1 MSRFVEFVKYRRLKA
16 ISEEEF
22 LQIRSAAITAVK
34 AAHPALVAV
43 PVLSRQPDGSWVD
56 VWIYE
61 TKEAAEA
68 ANAGA
73 GDIPEFAALAG
84 VLGDVEIEAGIMPQG
99 AVSPL

>member
-1 MSRFVEFVKYRRLKA
+1 MSRFVEFVKYRLKA
-16 ISEEEF
+16 TSEEQF
-22 LQIRSAAITAVK
+22 LQLRSAAINAVK

-43 PVLSRQPDGSWVD
+43 PVLSQQPDGSWVD

-61 TKEAAEA
+61 TEEAAEA

-73 GDIPEFAALAG
+73 GDIPEFVAFSD
-84 VLGDVEIEAGIMPQG
+84 VLGDVDIESGIMPQE